1 MRRVLEGGIFSDLS
15 VNDAAFLDREYGSFI
30 DKRYIYKN
38 FHVNNVIFN
47 NAVTKLFTILDFF
60 SKTKLFEVP

>member
-38 FHVNNVIFN
+38 FHVNNVILN
-47 NAVTKLFTILDFF
+47 NAATKLFTILDFF
-60 SKTKLFEVP
+60 FQN